1 MNERMKNKTNDQSSI
16 FDVLNNKSKVI
27 GDSVAFVITVSGEIV
42 TEDSAAV
49 VVAFMSSMIKG
60 RAPKLSCSLSS
71 LFNVNTARPLFIPS
85 WTPVLSRF
93 CPT

>member
-49 VVAFMSSMIKG
+49 VVAFMSSMI
-60 RAPKLSCSLSS
+60 PDEPPSCH
-71 LFNVNTARPLFIPS
+71 ARYLVFS
-85 WTPVLSRF
+85 V
-93 CPT
+93 

>member
-49 VVAFMSSMIKG
+49 VVAFMSSMIPDEPPSC
-60 RAPKLSCSLSS
+60 RARYLVFSM
-71 LFNVNTARPLFIPS
+71 
-85 WTPVLSRF
+85 
-93 CPT
+93 

>member
-42 TEDSAAV
+42 TAAV
-49 VVAFMSSMIKG
+49 VVAFMSSMIPDEPPSC
-60 RAPKLSCSLSS
+60 RARYLVFSM
-71 LFNVNTARPLFIPS
+71 
-85 WTPVLSRF
+85 
-93 CPT
+93 